1 MREPDV
7 RAQAG
12 DEAVSSVEHE
22 LNNSLAAILGFSEV
36 IRRDPSLPDE
46 LRRNADQLVE
56 EARKAREMVQDLLDL
71 ARGRATSGSTT
82 GSAEDDGDAVPTGAT
97 AANPRRVLVLE
108 DEPSIRVYLDKALQL
123 LGYEPVITSLGPEA
137 IELARTG
144 DYAAL
149 LFDHRLAGMTGP
161 EVYQAVVAIR
171 PDLAERFVMMSGD
184 VLDPALEALAAEHP
198 VTLLGKPF
206 DLDTL
211 DGTIRTVMSATG
223 QDRG

>member
-7 RAQAG
+7 GAQAR
-12 DEAVSSVEHE
+12 DEAVSSAEHE

-36 IRRDPSLPDE
+36 IRRDPSLPAE
-46 LRRNADQLVE
+46 LRHNADLLVE
-56 EARKAREMVQDLLDL
+56 EAQKTRQMVQELLDL
-71 ARGRATSGSTT
+71 ARGRTIAGSTT
-82 GSAEDDGDAVPTGAT
+82 GAADPGDEAAASPKPT
-97 AANPRRVLVLE
+97 NLRRVLVLE

-137 IELARTG
+137 IELARAG

-161 EVYQAVVAIR
+161 EAYAAVVAIR

-211 DGTIRTVMSATG
+211 DRTIRAVMGATG
-223 QDRG
+223 QDLG

>member
-7 RAQAG
+7 PAEAA
-12 DEAVSSVEHE
+12 DEAVSSAEHE

-36 IRRDPSLPDE
+36 IRRDPSLPEE
-46 LRRNADQLVE
+46 LRHNADQLVE
-56 EARKAREMVQDLLDL
+56 EARKTRERVQELLDL
-71 ARGRATSGSTT
+71 ARGRTIARSSTGTTADGGGAMATSP
-82 GSAEDDGDAVPTGAT
+82 APT
-97 AANPRRVLVLE
+97 NLRRVLVLE

-123 LGYEPVITSLGPEA
+123 LGYEPVIASLGPEA
-137 IELARTG
+137 IELAQAG
-144 DYAAL
+144 DFAAL

-161 EVYQAVVAIR
+161 EVYEAVVAIR
-171 PDLAERFVMMSGD
+171 PDLADRFVMMSGD

-198 VTLLGKPF
+198 VTLMGKPF

-211 DGTIRTVMSATG
+211 DRTIRAVMSATG

>member
-7 RAQAG
+7 RAEAG

-46 LRRNADQLVE
+46 LRHNADQLVE
-56 EARKAREMVQDLLDL
+56 EARKTRQLVQELLDL
-71 ARGRATSGSTT
+71 ARGRTIARSTAGSTADPGHVT
-82 GSAEDDGDAVPTGAT
+82 AISSTPT
-97 AANPRRVLVLE
+97 NLRRVLVLE
-108 DEPSIRVYLDKALQL
+108 DDPSIRVYLDKALQL

-144 DYAAL
+144 DYAAF

-161 EVYQAVVAIR
+161 EVYEAVVAIR

-184 VLDPALEALAAEHP
+184 VLDPALEALAAERP

-211 DGTIRTVMSATG
+211 DRTIRAVMGATD

>member
-1 MREPDV
+1 MGEPDV
-7 RAQAG
+7 PAEAG
-12 DEAVSSVEHE
+12 DEAVSSAEHE

-46 LRRNADQLVE
+46 LRLNADQLVE
-56 EARKAREMVQDLLDL
+56 EARKTRQMVQELLDL
-71 ARGRATSGSTT
+71 ARGRTVARSTAGST
-82 GSAEDDGDAVPTGAT
+82 ADGGNAGAPSPTT
-97 AANPRRVLVLE
+97 TNIRRVLVLE

-137 IELARTG
+137 IELARSG
-144 DYAAL
+144 DFAAL

-161 EVYQAVVAIR
+161 EVYEAVVAIR
-171 PDLAERFVMMSGD
+171 PDLADRFVMMSGD
-184 VLDPALEALAAEHP
+184 LLDPALEALAAERP

-211 DGTIRTVMSATG
+211 DRTIRAVMGATG